1 MNNIKYILVN
11 DGAAEPRGKAALP
24 RFNGPLAQFKVQRS
38 RFKVALPRG
47 RVVVSGKGLLRSF
60 VGFVS
65 SIPKP
70 RSWVYRNWE
79 NGAYSLRKE

>member
-1 MNNIKYILVN
+1 MT
-11 DGAAEPRGKAALP
+11 ERRSRGSTGLRP
-24 RFNGPLAQFKVQRS
+24 VQSSRFNGLRPVQRS

-60 VGFVS
+60 VGSVS

-70 RSWVYRNWE
+70 KSWVYRNWV
-79 NGAYSLRKE
+79 NIAYILRKG